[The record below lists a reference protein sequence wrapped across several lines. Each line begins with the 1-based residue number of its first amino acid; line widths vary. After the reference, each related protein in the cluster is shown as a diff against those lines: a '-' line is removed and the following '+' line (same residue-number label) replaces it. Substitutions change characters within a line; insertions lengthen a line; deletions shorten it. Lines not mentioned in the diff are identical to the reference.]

1 MEQYNLSPSLTLPCF
16 TSYKGPGSCS
26 PSQAKTLITS
36 SPFANA
42 PTMLQAPAYSILF
55 SFRDTLTGTHPT
67 ELSANVLS
75 FEI

>member
-1 MEQYNLSPSLTLPCF
+1 MEQYNLSPSLTLLCF
-16 TSYKGPGSCS
+16 TGYKGPGSRF
-26 PSQAKTLITS
+26 PPQAKTLITS

-55 SFRDTLTGTHPT
+55 SFKDTLMGTLPT